1 MNIEKKMKF
10 DLCWFAGAFAAMGL
24 AFGACLIGTEMM
36 SHGGNG
42 NLQAMVSVALLT
54 VFPFTLATL
63 LAVAAWLARAYRAK
77 LLGACVGFAVAGT
90 VLTCVMLANANRRAA
105 VLDMFQVHGA
115 EGAEKADENIFRR
128 NHAERSAANT
138 RECRVNIGS

>member
-1 MNIEKKMKF
+1 MATERQNNEKEAKMNIEKKMKF

-54 VFPFTLATL
+54 VLPFTLAIL

-105 VLDMFQVHGA
+105 VLDMFL
-115 EGAEKADENIFRR
+115 
-128 NHAERSAANT
+128 AALLSPAS
-138 RECRVNIGS
+138 VWISSMH